1 MIKMEV
7 YKVKFLYG
15 KLYKKYFPIKSTS
28 IFYEMEKKE
37 FGILTKWIKN
47 IENDILYRNIESQSR
62 AKKARA
68 DFCRQIRF
76 LVPIPDKQDPKFWF
90 TPERRTK
97 RSEKQA
103 YEAWEQACRS
113 RWRALYLIIKAK
125 LEAVESGISTIEREF
140 LYDIVLP
147 DGKTVGEFMTP
158 QIAAA
163 YETGEMPPMLPMIE

>member
-1 MIKMEV
+1 MFSMLTYKDKNIEYYAMIKMEV

-68 DFCRQIRF
+68 DFCRQIKSDYPKSINDLHLLLQNKQFSKLDKEDLEFVNDVLYRHKYNTF
-76 LVPIPDKQDPKFWF
+76 ISYFIFPIRK
-90 TPERRTK
+90 
-97 RSEKQA
+97 S
-103 YEAWEQACRS
+103 
-113 RWRALYLIIKAK
+113 
-125 LEAVESGISTIEREF
+125 VHN
-140 LYDIVLP
+140 
-147 DGKTVGEFMTP
+147 
-158 QIAAA
+158 
-163 YETGEMPPMLPMIE
+163 